1 MRQQHLIVL
10 GLAVLVALG
19 AAGLGDIGR
28 HFPPTD
34 PQWKGAES
42 HIFLAHA
49 AGLARSM
56 GYQGD
61 NKGLLN
67 AETNLKYAVKYLRG
81 AYLVADKN
89 HDQAVRL
96 YARGYY
102 FDAKRKGMLDVLK

>member
-1 MRQQHLIVL
+1 MQIL
-10 GLAVLVALG
+10 
-19 AAGLGDIGR
+19 
-28 HFPPTD
+28 PST
-34 PQWKGAES
+34 
-42 HIFLAHA
+42 
-49 AGLARSM
+49 ARSM
-56 GYQGD
+56 GYQGA
-61 NKGLLN
+61 NTGLLD